1 MATNDKTE
9 RTLSARL
16 MARLRD
22 YFFADVKLKLLA
34 LLVVLVI
41 WFSVAG
47 QTRQAAPITIQNV
60 AVTLDSL
67 PAQYAV
73 TSTDPTEVSV
83 TVQGPEDLLRELRIA
98 VATRSSDMMAH
109 ADLSKLTEGVQL
121 ARLTVRGLPDG
132 VSLKKIEPDSVRV
145 TLDPIRTKVVAVEPR
160 FAGTLPDGYKLT
172 AATTEP
178 QLVTLSGP
186 QTILDTIDKVTT
198 TTVSLN
204 NRTASFDEPVDVDI
218 STGDILVR
226 DRVVLKVQIAEDQ
239 GTRKFTVP
247 VTIEGGDGVT
257 GAPTFEPATV
267 TVTLK
272 GPMPALLRITELDIV
287 ATISGSGNVNR
298 TSVTPQITVSG
309 PMAPRVEVESVSPAA
324 VRVKK

>member
-1 MATNDKTE
+1 
-9 RTLSARL
+9 

-145 TLDPIRTKVVAVEPR
+145 TSTRSGRRSWPSSRDSQGRCRT
-160 FAGTLPDGYKLT
+160 
-172 AATTEP
+172 
-178 QLVTLSGP
+178 
-186 QTILDTIDKVTT
+186 DT
-198 TTVSLN
+198 SL
-204 NRTASFDEPVDVDI
+204 RRRRPSR
-218 STGDILVR
+218 SW
-226 DRVVLKVQIAEDQ
+226 
-239 GTRKFTVP
+239 
-247 VTIEGGDGVT
+247 
-257 GAPTFEPATV
+257 
-267 TVTLK
+267 
-272 GPMPALLRITELDIV
+272 
-287 ATISGSGNVNR
+287 
-298 TSVTPQITVSG
+298 
-309 PMAPRVEVESVSPAA
+309 
-324 VRVKK
+324 